1 MKKRTRRNQAL
12 KSIDFLR
19 GFIENRRSKWSKR
32 SYFVP
37 PVHTH
42 ADSGIMP
49 GEWSLLVLLHKSL
62 DLSLLTHRDSRC
74 IAGPLGAIPVTYVD
88 ASTIF
93 LDLWRAFAFFFFLFL
108 FFFLFRRWLFSIGFL
123 RATNRISGK
132 EHVTSLDNYCV
143 QFVRGNSLF
152 HVFCLLFFN
161 SEVERLCN
169 LQNMDATSSRY
180 VKRVKSKIER
190 KLKKN

>member
-108 FFFLFRRWLFSIGFL
+108 FFFFFVSTMIILDRFLASDEPYLGKRARYKFRQLLRSICAREFSISRFL
-123 RATNRISGK
+123 F
-132 EHVTSLDNYCV
+132 VV
-143 QFVRGNSLF
+143 FQFWSWTAL
-152 HVFCLLFFN
+152 
-161 SEVERLCN
+161 
-169 LQNMDATSSRY
+169 
-180 VKRVKSKIER
+180 
-190 KLKKN
+190 